1 MSLIEAKNISYTYPD
16 GSKALQGID
25 LQAEKGEFVGL
36 LASNGSGKTT
46 LLRCINGLIKPQ
58 SGDVTIDGESI
69 SRLPQKNLFQR
80 IGMVFQNPND
90 QLFASTVAE
99 DVAFGP
105 SNMGLPKDEVR
116 SRVEDSLKAVGMEG
130 LGNKSI
136 HNLSFGQ
143 QKRVCIAG
151 ALAMHPEVL
160 LLDEPT
166 AGLDPMGEHK
176 IMELLQRLN
185 SERGL
190 TIVMATHMV
199 DMVPLFINRI
209 YILSRGKVLRE
220 GTPEKVFSDPEMIR
234 DAKLRLPMIAE
245 LIELMKREDGISFDR
260 TPLTIGEARR
270 ELVKMIT
277 LRELKNN
284 NLPQRRGDAEE
295 P

>member
-1 MSLIEAKNISYTYPD
+1 MGLIEAKNIHFTYPD

-25 LQAEKGEFVGL
+25 LNVRKGEFVGL

-58 SGDVTIDGESI
+58 SGEVAIDGEPV
-69 SRLPQKNLFQR
+69 SRLPQKTVFQR

-90 QLFASTVAE
+90 QLFASTVSE

-105 SNMGLPKDEVR
+105 SNMGLPKEGVKKRVDEA
-116 SRVEDSLKAVGMEG
+116 LKAVGMED
-130 LGNKSI
+130 LGKKSI

-185 SERGL
+185 QEMGL
-190 TIVMATHMV
+190 TIIMATHMV
-199 DMVPLFINRI
+199 DMVPLFIDRI

-245 LIELMKREDGISFDR
+245 LIELMKREDGIHFER

-277 LRELKNN
+277 LRELKK
-284 NLPQRRGDAEE
+284 
-295 P
+295 

>member
-1 MSLIEAKNISYTYPD
+1 MNVNLIEAKDISYTYPD
-16 GSKALQGID
+16 GSKALQD
-25 LQAEKGEFVGL
+25 VRLKVEKGEFVGL

-46 LLRCINGLIKPQ
+46 LLRCLNGLIKPQ
-58 SGDVTIDGESI
+58 AGEVTIDGEAI
-69 SRLPQKNLFQR
+69 AALPQKVLFQR

-105 SNMGLPKDEVR
+105 SNMGLPKDEVKA
-116 SRVEDSLKAVGMEG
+116 RVEDSLKAVGMDE
-130 LGNKSI
+130 LGKKSI

-185 SERGL
+185 RERGL

-245 LIELMKREDGISFDR
+245 LIELMKREDGIYFDR

-277 LRELKNN
+277 LRELKKH
-284 NLPQRRGDAEE
+284 
-295 P
+295 

>member
-1 MSLIEAKNISYTYPD
+1 MNLIEVKNIHYSYPD
-16 GSKALQGID
+16 GSKALQGIG
-25 LQAEKGEFVGL
+25 LHVNKGEFVGL

-46 LLRCINGLIKPQ
+46 LLRCLNGLIKPQ
-58 SGDVTIDGESI
+58 AGEVSIDGEAI
-69 SRLPQKNLFQR
+69 GNLPQKALFQR

-116 SRVEDSLKAVGMEG
+116 SRVEEALKAVGMEG
-130 LGNKSI
+130 LGRKSI

-185 SERGL
+185 EERGL

-199 DMVPLFINRI
+199 DMVPLFIDRI

-245 LIELMKREDGISFDR
+245 LIELMKREDGIHFER

-277 LRELKNN
+277 LKELRK
-284 NLPQRRGDAEE
+284 
-295 P
+295 

>member
-1 MSLIEAKNISYTYPD
+1 MSIVEAKNISYTYPD

-25 LQAEKGEFVGL
+25 LTVEKGEFVGL

-58 SGDVTIDGESI
+58 SGNVSIDGEPI
-69 SRLPQKNLFQR
+69 SRLPQKSLFQR

-90 QLFASTVAE
+90 QLFASTVTE

-116 SRVEDSLKAVGMEG
+116 SRVEDSLKAVGMEE

-176 IMELLQRLN
+176 IMELLQKLN
-185 SERGL
+185 NERGL

-199 DMVPLFINRI
+199 DMVPLFIDRI

-245 LIELMKREDGISFDR
+245 LIELMKREDGIHFDR

-277 LRELKNN
+277 LRELKK
-284 NLPQRRGDAEE
+284 Q
-295 P
+295 

>member
-16 GSKALQGID
+16 GSRALQEID
-25 LQAEKGEFVGL
+25 LSVNKGEFIGL

-58 SGDVTIDGESI
+58 SGEVMIDGEPVSKL
-69 SRLPQKNLFQR
+69 SQKSVFQR

-105 SNMGLPKDEVR
+105 SNMGLPKDEVKN
-116 SRVEDSLKAVGMEG
+116 RVDEALKAVGMEE
-130 LGNKSI
+130 LGKKSI

-176 IMELLQRLN
+176 IMELLQKLN
-185 SERGL
+185 HERGL
-190 TIVMATHMV
+190 TIIMATHMV

-220 GTPEKVFSDPEMIR
+220 GTPEKVFSDPDMIR

-245 LIELMKREDGISFDR
+245 LIELMKREDGIHFER

-277 LRELKNN
+277 LREL
-284 NLPQRRGDAEE
+284 QRQ
-295 P
+295 

>member
-1 MSLIEAKNISYTYPD
+1 MTLIETKNISYTYPD
-16 GSKALQGID
+16 GSKALQD
-25 LQAEKGEFVGL
+25 VSLEVQKGEFIGL

-46 LLRCINGLIKPQ
+46 LLRCVNGLIKPQ
-58 SGDVTIDGESI
+58 VGEVTIDGEPI
-69 SRLPQKNLFQR
+69 SKLPQKSLFQR

-105 SNMGLPKDEVR
+105 SNMGLPKDEVK
-116 SRVEDSLKAVGMEG
+116 SRVDEALKAVGMEG
-130 LGNKSI
+130 LGKKSI

-151 ALAMHPEVL
+151 ALAMQPEVL

-220 GTPEKVFSDPEMIR
+220 GTPEKVFSDPDMIR

-245 LIELMKREDGISFDR
+245 LIELMKREDGIHFER

-277 LRELKNN
+277 LRELKKM
-284 NLPQRRGDAEE
+284 Q
-295 P
+295 

>member
-1 MSLIEAKNISYTYPD
+1 MGLIEAKNIHFTYPD

-25 LQAEKGEFVGL
+25 LRVEKGEFVGL

-58 SGDVTIDGESI
+58 SGEVAIDGEPV
-69 SRLPQKNLFQR
+69 SRLPQKTVFQR

-90 QLFASTVAE
+90 QLFASTVDE

-116 SRVEDSLKAVGMEG
+116 SRVEDSLRAVGMDG

-176 IMELLQRLN
+176 IMELLQNLN
-185 SERGL
+185 HERGL
-190 TIVMATHMV
+190 TIIMATHMV
-199 DMVPLFINRI
+199 DMVPLFIDRI
-209 YILSRGKVLRE
+209 YILSRGKFLRE
-220 GTPEKVFSDPEMIR
+220 GTPEKVFSDPDMIR

-245 LIELMKREDGISFDR
+245 LIELMKREDGIHFER

-277 LRELKNN
+277 LRELRK
-284 NLPQRRGDAEE
+284 
-295 P
+295 

>member
-16 GSKALQGID
+16 GSKALQDID

-58 SGDVTIDGESI
+58 SGDVTIDGEPI
-69 SRLPQKNLFQR
+69 SRLPQKSLFQR

-105 SNMGLPKDEVR
+105 SNMGLPKDKVK
-116 SRVEDSLKAVGMEG
+116 SRVDEALKAVGMEG
-130 LGNKSI
+130 LGSKSI

-220 GTPEKVFSDPEMIR
+220 GTPEKVFSDPDMIR

-245 LIELMKREDGISFDR
+245 LIELMKREDGIHFDR
-260 TPLTIGEARR
+260 IPLTIGEARR

-277 LRELKNN
+277 LRELK
-284 NLPQRRGDAEE
+284 R
-295 P
+295 

>member
-1 MSLIEAKNISYTYPD
+1 
-16 GSKALQGID
+16 
-25 LQAEKGEFVGL
+25 
-36 LASNGSGKTT
+36 
-46 LLRCINGLIKPQ
+46 
-58 SGDVTIDGESI
+58 
-69 SRLPQKNLFQR
+69 
-80 IGMVFQNPND
+80 MVFQNPND

-105 SNMGLPKDEVR
+105 SNMGLSKDEVK
-116 SRVEDSLKAVGMEG
+116 SRVDEALKAVGMEG
-130 LGNKSI
+130 LGKKSI

-185 SERGL
+185 KERGL

-245 LIELMKREDGISFDR
+245 LIELMKREDGIHFER

-277 LRELKNN
+277 LRELKK
-284 NLPQRRGDAEE
+284 
-295 P
+295 

>member
-1 MSLIEAKNISYTYPD
+1 MSLIEVKNISYTYPD
-16 GSKALQGID
+16 GSKALQDISI
-25 LQAEKGEFVGL
+25 AVEKGEFIGL

-46 LLRCINGLIKPQ
+46 LLRCINGLIKPKA
-58 SGDVTIDGESI
+58 GDVRIEGESI
-69 SRLPQKNLFQR
+69 SKLSQKAVFQK

-105 SNMGLPKDEVR
+105 SNMGLPKNEIKN
-116 SRVEDSLKAVGMEG
+116 RVEEALKAVGMEG
-130 LGNKSI
+130 LGSKSI

-143 QKRVCIAG
+143 QKRACIAG

-166 AGLDPMGEHK
+166 SGLDPMGEHK

-185 SERGL
+185 RERGL

-199 DMVPLFINRI
+199 DMVPLFIDRI
-209 YILSRGKVLRE
+209 YILSKGKMLRE
-220 GTPEKVFSDPEMIR
+220 GTPEKVFSDPDMIR

-245 LIELMKREDGISFDR
+245 LIELMRREDGIHFDR
-260 TPLTIGEARR
+260 TPLTVGEARR

-277 LRELKNN
+277 LRELKKS
-284 NLPQRRGDAEE
+284 
-295 P
+295 

>member
-1 MSLIEAKNISYTYPD
+1 MMMPLIEAKDIQYTYPD
-16 GSKALQGID
+16 GSKALQGISI
-25 LQAEKGEFVGL
+25 AVEKGEFIGL

-58 SGDVTIDGESI
+58 SGDVKIEGESI
-69 SRLPQKNLFQR
+69 SKLPQKTVFQK

-105 SNMGLPKDEVR
+105 SNMGLPKNEIKM
-116 SRVEDSLKAVGMEG
+116 RVEEALKAVGMED
-130 LGNKSI
+130 LGKKSI

-166 AGLDPMGEHK
+166 SGLDPMGEHK

-185 SERGL
+185 QEREL

-199 DMVPLFINRI
+199 DMVPLFIDRI
-209 YILSRGKVLRE
+209 YILSKGKMLRE
-220 GTPEKVFSDPEMIR
+220 GTPEKVFSDPDMIR

-245 LIELMKREDGISFDR
+245 LIELMRREDGIHFDR

-277 LRELKNN
+277 LRELKKSS
-284 NLPQRRGDAEE
+284 
-295 P
+295 

>member
-1 MSLIEAKNISYTYPD
+1 MNLIEAKNMSFTYPD
-16 GSKALQGID
+16 GSKALQD
-25 LQAEKGEFVGL
+25 VSLEVKKGEFVGL

-58 SGDVTIDGESI
+58 SGEVMVDGAPV
-69 SRLPQKNLFQR
+69 SRLSQKTLFQR
-80 IGMVFQNPND
+80 VGMVFQNPND
-90 QLFASTVAE
+90 QLFASTVSE

-105 SNMGLPKDEVR
+105 SNMGLQKDKVR

-130 LGNKSI
+130 LGRKSI

-176 IMELLQRLN
+176 IMELLQKLN
-185 SERGL
+185 NERGL
-190 TIVMATHMV
+190 TIIMATHMV
-199 DMVPLFINRI
+199 DMVPLFIDRI

-220 GTPEKVFSDPEMIR
+220 GTPEKIFSDQEMIR

-245 LIELMKREDGISFDR
+245 LIELMKREDGIHFDR

-270 ELVKMIT
+270 ELVKMIP
-277 LRELKNN
+277 LRELKK
-284 NLPQRRGDAEE
+284 Q
-295 P
+295 

>member
-1 MSLIEAKNISYTYPD
+1 MSIVEAKNISYTYPD
-16 GSKALQGID
+16 GSKALQNID
-25 LQAEKGEFVGL
+25 LAVEKGEFVGL

-46 LLRCINGLIKPQ
+46 LLRSLNGLIKPQ
-58 SGDVTIDGESI
+58 AGEVAIDGEAI
-69 SRLPQKNLFQR
+69 ATLPQKVLFQR

-105 SNMGLPKDEVR
+105 SNMGLPKDEVK
-116 SRVEDSLKAVGMEG
+116 SRVEDSLKAVGMED
-130 LGNKSI
+130 LGKKSI

-176 IMELLQRLN
+176 IMELLLKLN
-185 SERGL
+185 RERGL

-199 DMVPLFINRI
+199 DMVPNIISRI
-209 YILSRGKVLRE
+209 YILSKG
-220 GTPEKVFSDPEMIR
+220 
-234 DAKLRLPMIAE
+234 
-245 LIELMKREDGISFDR
+245 
-260 TPLTIGEARR
+260 
-270 ELVKMIT
+270 
-277 LRELKNN
+277 
-284 NLPQRRGDAEE
+284 
-295 P
+295 

>member
-1 MSLIEAKNISYTYPD
+1 MNLIEAKNISYTYPD
-16 GSKALQGID
+16 GSKALQEID
-25 LQAEKGEFVGL
+25 LSVSKGEFVGL

-58 SGDVTIDGESI
+58 SGEVAIDGEPV
-69 SRLPQKNLFQR
+69 SRLSQKTLFQR

-105 SNMGLPKDEVR
+105 SNMGLPKDEVKN
-116 SRVEDSLKAVGMEG
+116 RVDEALKAVGMEE
-130 LGNKSI
+130 LGKKSI

-185 SERGL
+185 RERGL

-220 GTPEKVFSDPEMIR
+220 GTPEKVFSDPDMIR

-245 LIELMKREDGISFDR
+245 LIELMKREDGIHFER

-277 LRELKNN
+277 LRELKKCN
-284 NLPQRRGDAEE
+284 ES
-295 P
+295 

>member
-1 MSLIEAKNISYTYPD
+1 MMPLIEAREIHFTYPD
-16 GSKALQGID
+16 GSKALQGISI
-25 LQAEKGEFVGL
+25 AVEKGEFIGL

-58 SGDVTIDGESI
+58 SGDVKIEGESI
-69 SRLPQKNLFQR
+69 SKLPQKTVFQK

-105 SNMGLPKDEVR
+105 SNMGLPKNEIKM
-116 SRVEDSLKAVGMEG
+116 RVEEALKAVGMED
-130 LGNKSI
+130 LGKKSI

-166 AGLDPMGEHK
+166 SGLDPMGEHK

-185 SERGL
+185 QEREL

-199 DMVPLFINRI
+199 DMVPLFIDRI
-209 YILSRGKVLRE
+209 YILSKGKMLRE
-220 GTPEKVFSDPEMIR
+220 GTPEKVFSDPNMIR

-245 LIELMKREDGISFDR
+245 LIELMRREDGIHFDR

-277 LRELKNN
+277 LRELKK
-284 NLPQRRGDAEE
+284 
-295 P
+295 

>member
-1 MSLIEAKNISYTYPD
+1 MSIVEAKNISYTYPD

-25 LQAEKGEFVGL
+25 LMVEKGEFIGL

-58 SGDVTIDGESI
+58 SGDVTIDGEPI
-69 SRLPQKNLFQR
+69 SRLPQKSLFQR

-176 IMELLQRLN
+176 IMELLNRLN
-185 SERGL
+185 KERGL

-199 DMVPLFINRI
+199 DMVPLFIDRI

-220 GTPEKVFSDPEMIR
+220 GTPEKVFSDPDMIR

-245 LIELMKREDGISFDR
+245 LIELMKREDGIHFDR

-277 LRELKNN
+277 LRELK
-284 NLPQRRGDAEE
+284 R
-295 P
+295 

>member
-25 LQAEKGEFVGL
+25 LQVEKGEFVGL

-58 SGDVTIDGESI
+58 SGDVTIDGEPI
-69 SRLPQKNLFQR
+69 SRLPQKSLFQR

-105 SNMGLPKDEVR
+105 SNMGLSKDEVK
-116 SRVEDSLKAVGMEG
+116 SRVDEALKAVGMEG
-130 LGNKSI
+130 LGKKSI
-136 HNLSFGQ
+136 QNLSFGQ

-185 SERGL
+185 KERGL

-245 LIELMKREDGISFDR
+245 LIELMKREDGIHFER
-260 TPLTIGEARR
+260 IPLTIGEARR

-277 LRELKNN
+277 LRELKK
-284 NLPQRRGDAEE
+284 
-295 P
+295 

>member
-1 MSLIEAKNISYTYPD
+1 MTLIEVKNISFTYPD
-16 GSKALQGID
+16 GSKALQD
-25 LQAEKGEFVGL
+25 LSITVEKGEFIGL

-58 SGDVTIDGESI
+58 SGDVKIEGESI
-69 SRLPQKNLFQR
+69 SKLPQKVVFQK

-105 SNMGLPKDEVR
+105 SNMGLPKNEIKN
-116 SRVEDSLKAVGMEG
+116 RVEEALKAVGMEG
-130 LGNKSI
+130 LGSKSI

-166 AGLDPMGEHK
+166 SGLDPMGEHK

-185 SERGL
+185 KERGL
-190 TIVMATHMV
+190 TIIMATHMV
-199 DMVPLFINRI
+199 DMVPLFIDRI
-209 YILSRGKVLRE
+209 YILSKGKMLRE

-245 LIELMKREDGISFDR
+245 LIELMRREDGIHFDR

-277 LRELKNN
+277 LRELK
-284 NLPQRRGDAEE
+284 E
-295 P
+295 

>member
-1 MSLIEAKNISYTYPD
+1 MSIVEAKNISYTYPD

-25 LQAEKGEFVGL
+25 LTVAKGEFIGL

-58 SGDVTIDGESI
+58 TGDVTIDGEPI
-69 SRLPQKNLFQR
+69 SRLPQKSLFQR

-176 IMELLQRLN
+176 IMELLQNLN
-185 SERGL
+185 RERGL

-199 DMVPLFINRI
+199 DMVPLFIDRI

-220 GTPEKVFSDPEMIR
+220 GTPEKVFSDPEMIK

-245 LIELMKREDGISFDR
+245 LIELMKREDGIHFDR

-277 LRELKNN
+277 LRELK
-284 NLPQRRGDAEE
+284 R
-295 P
+295 

>member
-1 MSLIEAKNISYTYPD
+1 MNVNLIEAKDISYTYPD
-16 GSKALQGID
+16 GSKALQD
-25 LQAEKGEFVGL
+25 VRLKVEKGEFVGL

-46 LLRCINGLIKPQ
+46 LLRCLNGLIKPQ
-58 SGDVTIDGESI
+58 AGEVTIDGEAI
-69 SRLPQKNLFQR
+69 AALPQKVLFQR

-105 SNMGLPKDEVR
+105 SNMGLPKDEVKA
-116 SRVEDSLKAVGMEG
+116 RVEDSLKAVGMDE
-130 LGNKSI
+130 LGKKSI

-151 ALAMHPEVL
+151 ALAMHPEAL

-185 SERGL
+185 RERGL

-245 LIELMKREDGISFDR
+245 LIELMKREDGIHFDR

-277 LRELKNN
+277 LRELKKH
-284 NLPQRRGDAEE
+284 
-295 P
+295 

>member
-1 MSLIEAKNISYTYPD
+1 MSIVEAKNISYTYPD
-16 GSKALQGID
+16 GSRALQGID
-25 LQAEKGEFVGL
+25 LTVEKGEFVGL

-46 LLRCINGLIKPQ
+46 LLRCINGLIKSQ
-58 SGDVTIDGESI
+58 SGDVSIDGEPI
-69 SRLPQKNLFQR
+69 SRLPQKSLFQR

-90 QLFASTVAE
+90 QLFASTVTE

-105 SNMGLPKDEVR
+105 SNMGLPKDAVR

-176 IMELLQRLN
+176 IMELLQKLN
-185 SERGL
+185 NERGL
-190 TIVMATHMV
+190 TIIMATHMV
-199 DMVPLFINRI
+199 DMVPLFIDRI

-245 LIELMKREDGISFDR
+245 LIELMKREDGIHFDR
-260 TPLTIGEARR
+260 IPLTIGEARR

-277 LRELKNN
+277 LRELKK
-284 NLPQRRGDAEE
+284 
-295 P
+295 

>member
-1 MSLIEAKNISYTYPD
+1 MNVNLIEAKNISYTYPD
-16 GSKALQGID
+16 GSKALQD
-25 LQAEKGEFVGL
+25 VSLNVEKGEFVGL

-46 LLRCINGLIKPQ
+46 LLRCLNGLIKPQ
-58 SGDVTIDGESI
+58 VGEVAIDGEAI
-69 SRLPQKNLFQR
+69 ATLPQKVLFQR

-105 SNMGLPKDEVR
+105 SNMGLPKNEVK
-116 SRVEDSLKAVGMEG
+116 SRVDEALKAVGMDG
-130 LGNKSI
+130 LGSKSI

-176 IMELLQRLN
+176 IMELLLKLN

-199 DMVPLFINRI
+199 DMVPLFISRI

-245 LIELMKREDGISFDR
+245 LIELMKREDGIQFER
-260 TPLTIGEARR
+260 IPLTIGEARR

-277 LRELKNN
+277 LRELKK
-284 NLPQRRGDAEE
+284 Q
-295 P
+295 

>member
-1 MSLIEAKNISYTYPD
+1 MMPLIEAKDIQYTYPD
-16 GSKALQGID
+16 GSKALQGISI
-25 LQAEKGEFVGL
+25 AVEKGEFIGL

-58 SGDVTIDGESI
+58 SGDVKIEGESI
-69 SRLPQKNLFQR
+69 SKLPQKTVFQK

-105 SNMGLPKDEVR
+105 SNMGLPKNEIKM
-116 SRVEDSLKAVGMEG
+116 RVEEALKAVGMED
-130 LGNKSI
+130 LGKKSI

-166 AGLDPMGEHK
+166 SGLDPMGEHK

-185 SERGL
+185 QEREL

-199 DMVPLFINRI
+199 DMVPLFIDRI
-209 YILSRGKVLRE
+209 YILSKGKMLRE
-220 GTPEKVFSDPEMIR
+220 GTPEKVFSDPDMIR

-245 LIELMKREDGISFDR
+245 LIELMRREDGIHFDR

-277 LRELKNN
+277 LRELKK
-284 NLPQRRGDAEE
+284 
-295 P
+295 

>member
-1 MSLIEAKNISYTYPD
+1 MNVIESKKIHYTYPD
-16 GSKALQGID
+16 GSKALQGVN
-25 LQAEKGEFVGL
+25 LEVKKGEFIGL

-46 LLRCINGLIKPQ
+46 LLRCLNGLIKPQ
-58 SGDVTIDGESI
+58 AGEVAIDGEAI
-69 SRLPQKNLFQR
+69 ANLPQKVLFQR

-105 SNMGLPKDEVR
+105 SNMGLPKDEVKG
-116 SRVEDSLKAVGMEG
+116 RVEDSLKAVGMEG
-130 LGNKSI
+130 LGKKSI

-176 IMELLQRLN
+176 IMELLQKLN
-185 SERGL
+185 RERGL

-199 DMVPLFINRI
+199 DMVPLFSSRI
-209 YILSRGKVLRE
+209 YILSKGKVLRE

-245 LIELMKREDGISFDR
+245 LIDLMKREDGIHFER

-277 LRELKNN
+277 LRELKK
-284 NLPQRRGDAEE
+284 
-295 P
+295 

>member
-1 MSLIEAKNISYTYPD
+1 MIEAKNISFTYPD
-16 GSKALQGID
+16 GSKALQGVSI
-25 LQAEKGEFVGL
+25 AVNKGEFIGL
-36 LASNGSGKTT
+36 LASNGSGKST
-46 LLRCINGLIKPQ
+46 LLRCLNGLIKPQ
-58 SGDVTIDGESI
+58 AGDVTIENEQI
-69 SRLPQKNLFQR
+69 SRLPQKVVFQR

-105 SNMGLPKDEVR
+105 SNMGLPRDEVNR
-116 SRVEDSLKAVGMEG
+116 RVEESLKAVGMEDFG
-130 LGNKSI
+130 RKSI
-136 HNLSFGQ
+136 NNLSFGQ

-185 SERGL
+185 RERGL

-199 DMVPLFINRI
+199 DMVPLFIDRI

-220 GTPEKVFSDPEMIR
+220 GTPEKVFSDPEMIK

-245 LIELMKREDGISFDR
+245 LIELMKREDGVHFER

-277 LRELKNN
+277 LKEFRK
-284 NLPQRRGDAEE
+284 
-295 P
+295 

>member
-1 MSLIEAKNISYTYPD
+1 MNIVEARNISYTYPD
-16 GSKALQGID
+16 GSKALQNVSFEV
-25 LQAEKGEFVGL
+25 QKGEFIGL

-46 LLRCINGLIKPQ
+46 LLRCINGLVKPQ
-58 SGDVTIDGESI
+58 SGEVMVDGEPV
-69 SRLPQKNLFQR
+69 SRLSQKTLFQR
-80 IGMVFQNPND
+80 VGMVFQNPND
-90 QLFASTVAE
+90 QLFASTAAE

-105 SNMGLPKDEVR
+105 SNMGLPKNEIKM
-116 SRVEDSLKAVGMEG
+116 RVEEALKAVGMED
-130 LGNKSI
+130 LGKKSI

-166 AGLDPMGEHK
+166 SGLDPMGEHK

-185 SERGL
+185 RERGL

-199 DMVPLFINRI
+199 DMVPLFIDRI
-209 YILSRGKVLRE
+209 YILSKGKMLRE

-245 LIELMKREDGISFDR
+245 LIELMRREDAIHFDR

-277 LRELKNN
+277 LRELKK
-284 NLPQRRGDAEE
+284 
-295 P
+295 